1 MAPPQARKPGKPPS
15 TAPHLALLRLSQSNS
30 HQLQT
35 ILQAV
40 AQRLCSLPDR
50 QALASWLGQQLD
62 EESRLWLR
70 AAGRLRL
77 VTVLQHHAD
86 DFFIIQ
92 EPQNVTV
99 IYLHKT
105 ADKTFMYADQIFTNT
120 NSVSL

>member
-30 HQLQT
+30 HQLQS

-40 AQRLCSLPDR
+40 AERLCSLPDR
-50 QALASWLGQQLD
+50 RALASWLGQQLD

-70 AAGRLRL
+70 ENRLRI
-77 VTVLQHHAD
+77 VTILQHHAD

-92 EPQNVTV
+92 TPQDVTV
-99 IYLHKT
+99 VYLQNEV
-105 ADKTFMYADQIFTNT
+105 DKTFTYADQMFTNT
-120 NSVSL
+120 SVVSL